1 MNQLFRPPQS
11 QGRNPPNSWK
21 IFKFLQLKTAQHVG
35 LTMRWKPTK
44 SAARGCRRR
53 WRGFHPDAPR
63 CCHLPEATSTDWGPF
78 YRWSDKLWGS
88 SARPER
94 TGFCWWAIW
103 WIPAETCDYFV
114 KSQLCGQFWWVKMIL
129 ISNVFTSFDSPWNAL
144 SIVFEVNS
152 IKWIVQ
158 PQMNAEVTKLGDPLR
173 RPTVSFRQ
181 FAANLS
187 VQSSRTQK
195 TACRAHSGLSIGIK

>member
-11 QGRNPPNSWK
+11 QGRNPQNSWN

-44 SAARGCRRR
+44 SAARGCGRR

-63 CCHLPEATSTDWGPF
+63 CCHLPEVTSTDWGPL

-114 KSQLCGQFWWVKMIL
+114 MSQLCGQFSWVKMIL

-144 SIVFEVNS
+144 SINF
-152 IKWIVQ
+152 WGQ
-158 PQMNAEVTKLGDPLR
+158 LDQMNSL
-173 RPTVSFRQ
+173 
-181 FAANLS
+181 AANERGSHEVRWSTPATPCQFSPICGEPFSPIISDPKNNL
-187 VQSSRTQK
+187 
-195 TACRAHSGLSIGIK
+195 